1 MVILPPGAQHRDGL
15 SEDQKGDVW
24 MAGGRSVDRSMH
36 ATETS
41 FGSQDGKQ
49 ATERRG
55 RGGRGRGR
63 GSLASEQRGLISSG
77 DRSPPTLSFPRQSH
91 PMFLRRGAFLAL
103 KNSSPLKKK
112 GVLQTRLGLES
123 REGRIWMSMKVV
135 DGSRRVCLSITARR
149 VRGRKAH
156 PSLGLH
162 PLKFL
167 THFGLTVFE
176 ARQT

>member
-1 MVILPPGAQHRDGL
+1 MDG
-15 SEDQKGDVW
+15 
-24 MAGGRSVDRSMH
+24 GGGSVDRRMH

-77 DRSPPTLSFPRQSH
+77 DKSPPTLTNSIVPTSVPSHVFAKRSFPGTEEFI
-91 PMFLRRGAFLAL
+91 PLEEEG
-103 KNSSPLKKK
+103 SPPDEI
-112 GVLQTRLGLES
+112 GVGKQGRENMDEY
-123 REGRIWMSMKVV
+123 EGRRKR
-135 DGSRRVCLSITARR
+135 RRVCLSITARR
-149 VRGRKAH
+149 GRGRKAH

-162 PLKFL
+162 PLKSL
-167 THFGLTVFE
+167 THFGLAVFE
-176 ARQT
+176 ARKT